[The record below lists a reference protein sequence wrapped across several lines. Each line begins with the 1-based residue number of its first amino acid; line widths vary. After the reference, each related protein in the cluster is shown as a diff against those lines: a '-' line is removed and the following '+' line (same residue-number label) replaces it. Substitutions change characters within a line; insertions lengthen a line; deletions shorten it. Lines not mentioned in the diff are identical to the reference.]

1 MERSYGTINKHNTLT
16 DLAFEL
22 LDELY
27 FITNFEKLNQ
37 VIQLDEPQLKIELW
51 HLIELEW
58 VICFQGEVEMNISL
72 VDFDSNFKKYHYIAS
87 KKGLLAH
94 NTL

>member
-1 MERSYGTINKHNTLT
+1 MT
-16 DLAFEL
+16 DLVYEL

-27 FITNFEKLNQ
+27 FINNFEKLNE
-37 VIQLDEPQLKIELW
+37 VIKLEESLLKKELW

-58 VICFQGEVEMNISL
+58 IICFDQDVEMNISL
-72 VDFDSNFKKYHYIAS
+72 LDFDSNFKKYHYIAS